1 MHLSSRRV
9 VVLEYTGYHSPMS
22 GPSVRPITPFMISTL
37 LFLVLQVLIVGG
49 AINYLLVFFNTP
61 GKIQQETMDIGR

>member
-1 MHLSSRRV
+1 
-9 VVLEYTGYHSPMS
+9 
-22 GPSVRPITPFMISTL
+22 MISTL